1 MTSGPACA
9 VCCARMPA
17 RGRLV
22 PTHRRSRTWFSL
34 LAVLLLAALQ
44 ACSWLEVPTQPGAVL
59 FQDDFSR
66 TSSGWDRYRDAVY
79 RSDYQDGSFRFEVL
93 APDTDAWAN
102 PGLDFG
108 DVRIEVDAMKAE
120 GPDDNRFG
128 ILCRYQDPLNFYFF
142 LISSDGYVGIGLRK
156 EGRATLLSADTMLP
170 RDAVLQGSVANHLR
184 ADCSGS
190 QLRLYV
196 NGIGVAEAQASEWAR
211 GDVGLLTGTG
221 VQPGVVIDFD
231 NFSVLQP

>member
-1 MTSGPACA
+1 MAI
-9 VCCARMPA
+9 
-17 RGRLV
+17 
-22 PTHRRSRTWFSL
+22 HRRSRTWFSL

-44 ACSWLEVPTQPGAVL
+44 ACSWLEVSTQPGAVL

-93 APDTDAWAN
+93 APDADVWAN

-108 DVRIEVDAMKAE
+108 DVRIEVDALKVE
-120 GPDDNRFG
+120 GPDDNRIG

-156 EGRATLLSADTMLP
+156 DGRGTLLSADTMLP

-184 ADCSGS
+184 ADCFGS

-196 NGIGVAEAQASEWAR
+196 NGISVAEAQASEWAR

-221 VQPGVVIDFD
+221 VQAGVVIDFD